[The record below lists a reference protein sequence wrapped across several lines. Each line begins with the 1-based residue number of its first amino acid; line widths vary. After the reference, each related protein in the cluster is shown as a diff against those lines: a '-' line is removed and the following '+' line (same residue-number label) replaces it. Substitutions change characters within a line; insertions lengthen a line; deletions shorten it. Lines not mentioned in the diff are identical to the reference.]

1 MWPYKYFLRCE
12 IKTAVAIVDK
22 KPKERKIALKE
33 RKGEAM
39 EYYLMFLAST
49 LLLCIFFM
57 AFALIYSPNTEAMTE
72 TIGATPG
79 MDKQKECCKLG
90 DTKHKN
96 PTVYVACE
104 IKMSYDTDIVGV
116 FSTLEAAEKY
126 CEYKRIVGGDSL
138 FYAEAHGVD
147 EKHIPSE
154 VGIQIIKNDDDEGD
168 YVDFFDLE
176 KHAEWDKDNNE
187 NVIKGM
193 ISYNGESIEEL
204 RRMARFMKD
213 LVAK

>member
-1 MWPYKYFLRCE
+1 
-12 IKTAVAIVDK
+12 
-22 KPKERKIALKE
+22 
-33 RKGEAM
+33 M

-57 AFALIYSPNTEAMTE
+57 AFALIYSPKTELMTE
-72 TIGATPG
+72 IEPEIMIGATPG

-96 PTVYVACE
+96 PTVYVVCE
-104 IKMSYDTDIVGV
+104 VKMSYDTDIVGV

-126 CEYKRIVGGDSL
+126 CEYKRIVGGDSF

-154 VGIQIIKNDDDEGD
+154 VGVQIIKWEDGD

-176 KHAEWDKDNNE
+176 KHTELDEDDNE
-187 NVIKGM
+187 NVIRGKM
-193 ISYNGESIEEL
+193 SYNGESIEEL
-204 RRMARFMKD
+204 RRMARLMKD
-213 LVAK
+213 LVTK